1 MTHTTTNR
9 RMTPMKNIKDRLT
22 LHLLTEPPL
31 DEMTVVLTPMIV
43 MIGIL
48 ILTGIIIYST
58 GYTALFDI
66 LLYTPILIP
75 SGYVFWQIYNKFY
88 SDTHEKYPYELQKT
102 LPKPL
107 ILDDSW
113 QDVIYAL
120 RNGHLILAHYIRV
133 YPPKAKDNLTRSSDT
148 YVAMMYL
155 SNLLFKSNVA
165 YNNDDIIAETIDL
178 ENSILWLR
186 YLTTSPLLE
195 RIAVLLKIDTEEKQ
209 DAFVQRDFK
218 DIELFFQPFVQFAD
232 YVEKVH
238 KDKTFRQ
245 KELAKQQIQS
255 IQPTIVTIEEEVDAL
270 FAYGMK
276 NMWSTDEERSQD
288 IT

>member
-1 MTHTTTNR
+1 MIHTTTNR

-31 DEMTVVLTPMIV
+31 DEVMTVVLAPLIV
-43 MIGIL
+43 ILGIL
-48 ILTGIIIYST
+48 ILAGIIIYIT
-58 GYTALFDI
+58 DYTALFDI
-66 LLYTPILIP
+66 FIYTPILFP
-75 SGYVFWQIYNKFY
+75 SGYLFHHIYKKIYNG
-88 SDTHEKYPYELQKT
+88 THEKYPYEIQKT

-113 QDVIYAL
+113 QDVIHAL
-120 RNGHLILAHYIRV
+120 RNGHLTLAYYMRV
-133 YPPKAKDNLTRSSDT
+133 YPSKAKDNLTQSSNT

-155 SNLLFKSNVA
+155 SNLLFTSNVA
-165 YNNDDIIAETIDL
+165 NNNDDIVAETIDV

-195 RIAVLLKIDTEEKQ
+195 RTAVLLKIDTEEKQ
-209 DAFVQRDFK
+209 NAFVQRDFK
-218 DIELFFQPFVQFAD
+218 DIELFFEPFVQFSD

-238 KDKTFRQ
+238 NDETFRQ
-245 KELAKQQIQS
+245 EELAKQQIQS
-255 IQPTIVTIEEEVDAL
+255 IQPSIVTLEEEVDAL

-276 NMWSTDEERSQD
+276 NMWSTDEERSK
-288 IT
+288 I